1 MFPKIKLTNCLI
13 LFLASAFQA
22 FGMYNIHALADI
34 TEGGVLGAVLLIE
47 YWLHVSPAVSSFL
60 LNAACFAIG
69 FKILGKKFILSSFI
83 AAVGYSVGKTLIF

>member
-60 LNAACFAIG
+60 LNEP
-69 FKILGKKFILSSFI
+69 LSSPGRREPSTFWP
-83 AAVGYSVGKTLIF
+83 AEGGGATH